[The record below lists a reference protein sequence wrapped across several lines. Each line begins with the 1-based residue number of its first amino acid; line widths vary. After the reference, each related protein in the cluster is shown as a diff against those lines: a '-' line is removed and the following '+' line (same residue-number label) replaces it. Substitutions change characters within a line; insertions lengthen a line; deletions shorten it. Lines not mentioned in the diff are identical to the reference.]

1 MEGRDKWY
9 AKSAMLYTFASRTS
23 RPCVSWLGWAWLCSP
38 VVLREPPSKRKSS
51 GHRRCH
57 GAWGGR
63 TTHQEKLRMSLVN
76 VKLGVE
82 KQVQV
87 NKGKRPRKPNTPKG
101 EFDQRKYVQYVIG
114 GRNRNTPSNLQQQGQ
129 RQGTETER
137 EARQPQGTF
146 ALIWLFREMGLR
158 ISWVCFYR
166 GNVQEIRFL

>member
-1 MEGRDKWY
+1 
-9 AKSAMLYTFASRTS
+9 
-23 RPCVSWLGWAWLCSP
+23 
-38 VVLREPPSKRKSS
+38 
-51 GHRRCH
+51 
-57 GAWGGR
+57 
-63 TTHQEKLRMSLVN
+63 MSLVN

-146 ALIWLFREMGLR
+146 ALI
-158 ISWVCFYR
+158 
-166 GNVQEIRFL
+166 

>member
-1 MEGRDKWY
+1 MRKALCFTRSLPGRH
-9 AKSAMLYTFASRTS
+9 ARAS
-23 RPCVSWLGWAWLCSP
+23 PDCNGWAWLCSP

-87 NKGKRPRKPNTPKG
+87 NKGKRPRKPNTPKKKG

-129 RQGTETER
+129 TQGTETER
-137 EARQPQGTF
+137 EGRQPQGTF
-146 ALIWLFREMGLR
+146 ALIFLFREMGLR